1 MMNNLEKD
9 IGYNFKNKEIL
20 KLAITH
26 SSFANEHKNNEYNE
40 RLEYLGDAVLQ
51 MVTSEKLYNE
61 NNEMSEGNM
70 SKQRAGLVCE
80 EALAKYANEIKLGDF
95 LLLGKGEESSGA
107 RKRASTLAD
116 AFEALIGA
124 IFLDSGVEDAKKF
137 ILRFLD
143 KANVTVV
150 DFKTL
155 LQEIIQKNPGEKL
168 SYAVKKETGPDHDKE
183 FSVSV
188 LLNSNPIGQGVGKS
202 KKQAEQAAAKEAL
215 ILMGYK
221 L

>member
-1 MMNNLEKD
+1 MKELEKD

-20 KLAITH
+20 KLALTH
-26 SSFANEHKNNEYNE
+26 SSFANENKNNEYNE
-40 RLEYLGDAVLQ
+40 RLEFLGDAVLQ
-51 MVTSEKLYNE
+51 LVTSEKLYNE
-61 NNEMSEGNM
+61 NNQMSEGNM

-80 EALAKYANEIKLGDF
+80 EALAKYANEISLGDF
-95 LLLGKGEESSGA
+95 LLLGRGEESSGA

-124 IFLDSGVEDAKKF
+124 IFLDSGIVDAKKF
-137 ILRFLD
+137 ILKFLD

-168 SYAVKKETGPDHDKE
+168 SYMVKEEKGPDHDKE
-183 FSVSV
+183 FLVSV
-188 LLNSNPIGQGVGKS
+188 LLNSNPIGNGSGKS

>member
-1 MMNNLEKD
+1 MKKLEEN
-9 IGYNFKNKEIL
+9 IGYSFKNESIL
-20 KLAITH
+20 KLALTH
-26 SSFANEHKNNEYNE
+26 SSFANENKNNEYNE
-40 RLEYLGDAVLQ
+40 RLEFLGDAVLQ
-51 MVTSEKLYNE
+51 LVTSEKLYNE
-61 NNEMSEGNM
+61 NKNMSEGNM

-80 EALAKYANEIKLGDF
+80 DALAKYASQIDLGDF
-95 LLLGKGEESSGA
+95 LLLGKGEEHSGA

-124 IFLDSGVEDAKKF
+124 IFLDSGVDEAKEF
-137 ILRFLD
+137 ILKFLD
-143 KANVTVV
+143 KASITIV

-168 SYAVKKETGPDHDKE
+168 SYQVIEEKGPDHDKE
-183 FSVSV
+183 FMVCV
-188 LLNSNPIGQGVGKS
+188 LLNSNPIGQGNGKS

>member
-1 MMNNLEKD
+1 MNKLEKN
-9 IGYNFKNKEIL
+9 IGYNFKNQNIL
-20 KLAITH
+20 KLALTH
-26 SSFANEHKNNEYNE
+26 SSFANENKNNEYNE
-40 RLEYLGDAVLQ
+40 RLEFLGDAVLQ
-51 MVTSEKLYNE
+51 LVTSEKLYNE
-61 NNEMSEGNM
+61 NKDMSEGNM

-80 EALAKYANEIKLGDF
+80 DALARYASEIDLGDF
-95 LLLGKGEESSGA
+95 LLLGKGEEHSGA

-124 IFLDSGVEDAKKF
+124 IFLDSDIEDAKKF

-143 KANVTVV
+143 KANITIV

-168 SYAVKKETGPDHDKE
+168 SYQVKEEKGPDHDKE
-183 FSVSV
+183 FVVSV
-188 LLNSNPIGQGVGKS
+188 LLNSNEIGQGEGKS